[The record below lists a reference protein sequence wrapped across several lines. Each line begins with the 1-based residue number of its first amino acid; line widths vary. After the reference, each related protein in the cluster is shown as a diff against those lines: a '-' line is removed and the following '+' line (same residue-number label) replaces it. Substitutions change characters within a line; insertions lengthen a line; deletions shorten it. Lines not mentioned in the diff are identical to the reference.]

1 MSGLRLPRK
10 RKYSWL
16 PEHHPSA
23 ISAIS
28 AAAAEE
34 GGGPQSPTTGKSAK
48 GAKASATTPTTATT
62 PAATAATTV
71 PAISADPTDPATSS
85 GLVSS
90 PTTATAKTEMSRTA
104 TSAPTAAT
112 SGSSGGVGGPKQ
124 RRRKKMDTETKD
136 MLKNLG
142 GTPTQPSRGGTSGE
156 TGSSHPKASG
166 QSTRGSSTGGR
177 GSKKSSG
184 SSSRPMG
191 RLRSGPRITR
201 PVPDIIQELLD
212 SEDDDP
218 SPAAAT
224 AATRSVEPWDDALIP
239 SLNGEGGSAKIP
251 RKVARVRARYIA
263 NPDAGTTP
271 TRSYRSH
278 ESNRSGSAPHHRSSR
293 HGVDGISGEVADTPS
308 HHPYHQ
314 HHHHHQHH
322 SLDTRISPTDSPVNN
337 ATAVAAAA
345 IIGLRNP
352 SGGANGKLSSRGGT
366 PSSLPPTTGRS
377 SGPKHVDPNPHLKFT
392 SFPSFNPI
400 GVKSINSN
408 YLRSEAAY
416 TGIPG
421 GEARYYQKQ
430 WAMPATASDGTNGPA
445 TDHDPTAQ
453 VNPGFLEPLGTII
466 IHPGSRFLRIGKST
480 DIFPHAIEHVIAR
493 KTKVNPAVADC
504 IYARFAQAS
513 VSASTSDAPMEPD
526 TEMTD
531 STSSADVDTDEAA
544 PPSAADATP
553 ASQLG
558 ETEGGD
564 NPANPDLAVDPEP
577 LAPTEIA
584 TTQSEDTNPP
594 PASEV
599 ASQAAAT
606 SEDSNPLDSNS
617 PDRETQ
623 LTHIF
628 DQMDIELRQRLKDA
642 KRRPVNNALTMVT
655 NFNEKAQPELISDH
669 NDPYKVEWTDV
680 KRQEPY
686 YTGTAA
692 LRIPHVIPAA
702 SLTQEERSE
711 LLYRTPTQSDL
722 NSGSDTPATAAPCRS
737 EYVMRWPIQRG
748 QFNWRDYTSLH
759 AVLGD
764 LETIWADAIEHELG
778 IPRAQFHR
786 WSAVLVIPDLYHRH
800 QVEALMNLVLNYLG
814 LRRILIQ
821 QEAACVT
828 FGAGISSA
836 CIVDVGAQKT
846 SAVCVED
853 GYCLPTTRVQA
864 QYGGDDI
871 SLVLAELLV
880 RHSFPYTEFN
890 YLNRAYDWQLLNDL
904 KEKYGTLNEAD
915 VTVQVYDF
923 VARVPYQVA
932 RKYRFKVY
940 DEPYLASMTLFYP
953 KLLEY
958 LAPFSSSTSVSA
970 TPAASSPA
978 VALTLHHKHPLEA
991 GACPSIIATH
1001 DFSAHESHSSS
1012 SQDPHHHSHRNHQ
1025 YGLTRFGK
1033 IPMVLKP
1040 VYPDPSPLLQAP
1052 AGPAVPNGSAN
1063 GAENGG
1069 NGQVNGLAPSPSPA
1083 PGETESQA
1091 SPQPPSLAMD
1101 AARPSPV
1108 PGMDEQPPPAHNS
1121 SGLPPPPPT
1130 SSSAAATTVPAE
1142 PQWISQPDEL
1152 APYKLQPLDTII
1164 THCISHSGPEDRCK
1178 RYYANIILVGGGCAL
1193 TPLFANFLESRL
1205 LRARPAHLQGIEKIQ
1220 VLPSPR
1226 DLDPRVLA
1234 WKGASVLSKLDIAGE
1249 MWIQGPEWN
1258 ELGTKNFKN
1267 RLLFFW

>member
-1 MSGLRLPRK
+1 
-10 RKYSWL
+10 
-16 PEHHPSA
+16 
-23 ISAIS
+23 
-28 AAAAEE
+28 
-34 GGGPQSPTTGKSAK
+34 
-48 GAKASATTPTTATT
+48 
-62 PAATAATTV
+62 
-71 PAISADPTDPATSS
+71 
-85 GLVSS
+85 
-90 PTTATAKTEMSRTA
+90 
-104 TSAPTAAT
+104 
-112 SGSSGGVGGPKQ
+112 
-124 RRRKKMDTETKD
+124 
-136 MLKNLG
+136 
-142 GTPTQPSRGGTSGE
+142 
-156 TGSSHPKASG
+156 
-166 QSTRGSSTGGR
+166 
-177 GSKKSSG
+177 
-184 SSSRPMG
+184 
-191 RLRSGPRITR
+191 
-201 PVPDIIQELLD
+201 
-212 SEDDDP
+212 
-218 SPAAAT
+218 
-224 AATRSVEPWDDALIP
+224 
-239 SLNGEGGSAKIP
+239 
-251 RKVARVRARYIA
+251 
-263 NPDAGTTP
+263 
-271 TRSYRSH
+271 
-278 ESNRSGSAPHHRSSR
+278 
-293 HGVDGISGEVADTPS
+293 
-308 HHPYHQ
+308 
-314 HHHHHQHH
+314 
-322 SLDTRISPTDSPVNN
+322 
-337 ATAVAAAA
+337 
-345 IIGLRNP
+345 
-352 SGGANGKLSSRGGT
+352 
-366 PSSLPPTTGRS
+366 
-377 SGPKHVDPNPHLKFT
+377 
-392 SFPSFNPI
+392 
-400 GVKSINSN
+400 
-408 YLRSEAAY
+408 
-416 TGIPG
+416 
-421 GEARYYQKQ
+421 
-430 WAMPATASDGTNGPA
+430 MPATASDGTNGPA

-493 KTKVNPAVADC
+493 KTK
-504 IYARFAQAS
+504 
-513 VSASTSDAPMEPD
+513 
-526 TEMTD
+526 
-531 STSSADVDTDEAA
+531 
-544 PPSAADATP
+544 
-553 ASQLG
+553 
-558 ETEGGD
+558 
-564 NPANPDLAVDPEP
+564 
-577 LAPTEIA
+577 
-584 TTQSEDTNPP
+584 
-594 PASEV
+594 
-599 ASQAAAT
+599 AAAT

-686 YTGTAA
+686 YT
-692 LRIPHVIPAA
+692 
-702 SLTQEERSE
+702 
-711 LLYRTPTQSDL
+711 
-722 NSGSDTPATAAPCRS
+722 DTPATAAPCRS

-748 QFNWRDYTSLH
+748 QFNWRDYTSMH

-880 RHSFPYTEFN
+880 RHSFPYTEFS

-978 VALTLHHKHPLEA
+978 
-991 GACPSIIATH
+991 
-1001 DFSAHESHSSS
+1001 
-1012 SQDPHHHSHRNHQ
+1012 
-1025 YGLTRFGK
+1025 
-1033 IPMVLKP
+1033 
-1040 VYPDPSPLLQAP
+1040 
-1052 AGPAVPNGSAN
+1052 
-1063 GAENGG
+1063 
-1069 NGQVNGLAPSPSPA
+1069 
-1083 PGETESQA
+1083 
-1091 SPQPPSLAMD
+1091 
-1101 AARPSPV
+1101 
-1108 PGMDEQPPPAHNS
+1108 
-1121 SGLPPPPPT
+1121 
-1130 SSSAAATTVPAE
+1130 